1 MMLLAVLLAALAA
14 APLQVHKPIGVPEP
28 QGGDAAAKLVQRIQQ
43 DLAEVDK
50 QLEQA
55 AGEDQLGAEIKSAR
69 EAHVRAIAGL
79 EDLIKQIKY
88 RRSQNP
94 SQSDGGG
101 GGGQSQPQ
109 PRGADD
115 RSQAESAQAPKS
127 QPQPGGK
134 EEQQQQQPGG
144 AKPQSGQPD
153 PTQGEQRDGEQP
165 PPPSATED
173 FLRRDTDARWGVLP
187 PKLQERLMNL
197 HTDDIPE
204 RYRTWLE
211 AYVRELNRRDT
222 GTSP

>member
-55 AGEDQLGAEIKSAR
+55 AGEDQLGDEIKSAR
-69 EAHVRAIAGL
+69 EAHVRAISGL

-101 GGGQSQPQ
+101 GGGQGQAQ

-115 RSQAESAQAPKS
+115 RSQAESAQAP
-127 QPQPGGK
+127 QPKEQGGK
-134 EEQQQQQPGG
+134 ESKPEQKPGG
-144 AKPQSGQPD
+144 SKPQDGQPNAT
-153 PTQGEQRDGEQP
+153 PGAQRDGQQP

-197 HTDDIPE
+197 HVDDIPE

-222 GTSP
+222 GTAP

>member
-1 MMLLAVLLAALAA
+1 MILLSVLLAAATA
-14 APLQVHKPIGVPEP
+14 APLQVHKPIELPQP
-28 QGGDAAAKLVQRIQQ
+28 QGGDVAAKLVQRIQQ

-55 AGEDQLGAEIKSAR
+55 AGEDKLGEELKSAR

-101 GGGQSQPQ
+101 GGGQGQAQ

-115 RSQAESAQAPKS
+115 RSQAESAHAP
-127 QPQPGGK
+127 QPEPGGK
-134 EEQQQQQPGG
+134 EQQQKKEQQGG
-144 AKPQSGQPD
+144 QKPQGGQPD
-153 PTQGEQRDGEQP
+153 PTQGVQRDGQQP

-222 GTSP
+222 GTGP

>member
-1 MMLLAVLLAALAA
+1 MMLLAVLLAAVAA
-14 APLQVHKPIGVPEP
+14 APLQVHKPIGLPEP
-28 QGGDAAAKLVQRIQQ
+28 QGGDVAAKLVQRIQQ
-43 DLAEVDK
+43 DLSEVDK

-55 AGEDQLGAEIKSAR
+55 ASEDQLGTEIKSAR
-69 EAHVRAIAGL
+69 EAHVRVIAGL

-88 RRSQNP
+88 RRSPN
-94 SQSDGGG
+94 SSSSDGGG
-101 GGGQSQPQ
+101 GGGQGQAQ

-115 RSQAESAQAPKS
+115 RSQAESAQAP

-134 EEQQQQQPGG
+134 EQKEQQGG
-144 AKPQSGQPD
+144 PKPQDGRPD
-153 PTQGEQRDGEQP
+153 ATQGTQRDGQQP

-197 HTDDIPE
+197 HVDDIPE

-222 GTSP
+222 SGSP

>member
-1 MMLLAVLLAALAA
+1 
-14 APLQVHKPIGVPEP
+14 
-28 QGGDAAAKLVQRIQQ
+28 
-43 DLAEVDK
+43 
-50 QLEQA
+50 
-55 AGEDQLGAEIKSAR
+55 
-69 EAHVRAIAGL
+69 VRVIAGL

-94 SQSDGGG
+94 SSSDGGG
-101 GGGQSQPQ
+101 GGGQSQAQ

-115 RSQAESAQAPKS
+115 RSQAESAQAP
-127 QPQPGGK
+127 QPKEQGGK
-134 EEQQQQQPGG
+134 DPKPQQQQGG
-144 AKPQSGQPD
+144 QKPQDGRSD
-153 PTQGEQRDGEQP
+153 ATQGTQRDGQQP

-222 GTSP
+222 GTAP

>member
-1 MMLLAVLLAALAA
+1 MILLAVLLAAVTA
-14 APLQVHKPIGVPEP
+14 APLQVHKPIELPQP
-28 QGGDAAAKLVQRIQQ
+28 QGDDVATKLVQRIQQ

-50 QLEQA
+50 QLDQA
-55 AGEDQLGAEIKSAR
+55 AGEDKLGDEIKSAR

-94 SQSDGGG
+94 SSSDGGG
-101 GGGQSQPQ
+101 GGGQSQAQ

-115 RSQAESAQAPKS
+115 RSQAESAQAP
-127 QPQPGGK
+127 QPGGK
-134 EEQQQQQPGG
+134 EQQQQQQQKQGG
-144 AKPQSGQPD
+144 AKPQGGQPD
-153 PTQGEQRDGEQP
+153 PTQGVQRDGQQP

-204 RYRTWLE
+204 RYRAWLE

-222 GTSP
+222 GSGP